1 MAVSMKRRLR
11 RHKDAPTVLAPRIRI
26 LLARVHLDS
35 FDSLSDEEYERSSGT
50 STATQADRRLED
62 DEGHERVLRERRRR
76 HFTRLCVEQLYRFE
90 EA

>member
-11 RHKDAPTVLAPRIRI
+11 RHKAAAAMLAPRIRI

-35 FDSLSDEEYERSSGT
+35 FDSLSDDEYEKNEGASAAAPT
-50 STATQADRRLED
+50 DRRLED
-62 DEGHERVLRERRRR
+62 DEGYERVLRERRRR
-76 HFTRLCVEQLYRFE
+76 HFSRLCVEQLYRFE